1 MSKESLLWTVYVA
14 RHRAISALNAVNQQA
29 AILVKARPHVGALV
43 WKDAI
48 QAHYRVA
55 ILAYA
60 VLA

>member
-1 MSKESLLWTVYVA
+1 MAK
-14 RHRAISALNAVNQQA
+14 HQAISVLNAVNQQA
-29 AILVKARPHVGALV
+29 AILVKARPHVGVLV

-48 QAHYRVA
+48 QAHYRVT